1 MSKSARTA
9 IPSSPASRS
18 SLTPP
23 AASSASPKS
32 TPTLLPKSK
41 PQKSNPP
48 RSKFWSAAACSCF
61 SVLQI
66 HFNLDWLVSRHL
78 NGSNSLVG
86 QPILAVPLFFPSH
99 RIVNSFPAS
108 LRSSA
113 CSASLR
119 LCVSALSFL
128 PSFFCRSFNFR
139 LSTSLSPP
147 PVYNELPSWLLN
159 PACLMAFAPASSSK
173 PPRRASRSAT
183 PSRTLSI
190 PPSLPPAPVTRP
202 ASSAPRK
209 SPTSSASISAPQLSI
224 AAITP
229 CTSTPISNLA
239 SKTSAANSSGRS
251 STRIP
256 FTIPSSKASATF
268 AWTARKPTFLPSIS
282 TSTSNAAKSTNKPS
296 PALGTTIASFPL
308 YSSATLA
315 PSSTTFGTSAR
326 CPIPSVSRKSNAP
339 PKSAP
344 SKLPVMS
351 CPSPPSPPWCTPSP
365 ALSSTVC
372 GA

>member
-41 PQKSNPP
+41 PQESNPP
-48 RSKFWSAAACSCF
+48 RSKFWSAAACCCF

-119 LCVSALSFL
+119 YHFFLLS
-128 PSFFCRSFNFR
+128 S
-139 LSTSLSPP
+139 
-147 PVYNELPSWLLN
+147 VVLLTFDFQ
-159 PACLMAFAPASSSK
+159 L
-173 PPRRASRSAT
+173 
-183 PSRTLSI
+183 
-190 PPSLPPAPVTRP
+190 PSLPR
-202 ASSAPRK
+202 
-209 SPTSSASISAPQLSI
+209 
-224 AAITP
+224 P
-229 CTSTPISNLA
+229 CTMNFHRGYS
-239 SKTSAANSSGRS
+239 
-251 STRIP
+251 IP
-256 FTIPSSKASATF
+256 H
-268 AWTARKPTFLPSIS
+268 
-282 TSTSNAAKSTNKPS
+282 
-296 PALGTTIASFPL
+296 
-308 YSSATLA
+308 
-315 PSSTTFGTSAR
+315 
-326 CPIPSVSRKSNAP
+326 V
-339 PKSAP
+339 
-344 SKLPVMS
+344 
-351 CPSPPSPPWCTPSP
+351 
-365 ALSSTVC
+365 
-372 GA
+372 

>member
-86 QPILAVPLFFPSH
+86 QPIPAVPLFFPSH

-119 LCVSALSFL
+119 LCVSASLRLCVIISSFFLLSFFDFQL
-128 PSFFCRSFNFR
+128 
-139 LSTSLSPP
+139 
-147 PVYNELPSWLLN
+147 
-159 PACLMAFAPASSSK
+159 
-173 PPRRASRSAT
+173 
-183 PSRTLSI
+183 
-190 PPSLPPAPVTRP
+190 PSLPR
-202 ASSAPRK
+202 
-209 SPTSSASISAPQLSI
+209 
-224 AAITP
+224 P
-229 CTSTPISNLA
+229 CTMNFHR
-239 SKTSAANSSGRS
+239 G
-251 STRIP
+251 
-256 FTIPSSKASATF
+256 
-268 AWTARKPTFLPSIS
+268 
-282 TSTSNAAKSTNKPS
+282 
-296 PALGTTIASFPL
+296 
-308 YSSATLA
+308 
-315 PSSTTFGTSAR
+315 
-326 CPIPSVSRKSNAP
+326 
-339 PKSAP
+339 
-344 SKLPVMS
+344 
-351 CPSPPSPPWCTPSP
+351 
-365 ALSSTVC
+365 
-372 GA
+372 